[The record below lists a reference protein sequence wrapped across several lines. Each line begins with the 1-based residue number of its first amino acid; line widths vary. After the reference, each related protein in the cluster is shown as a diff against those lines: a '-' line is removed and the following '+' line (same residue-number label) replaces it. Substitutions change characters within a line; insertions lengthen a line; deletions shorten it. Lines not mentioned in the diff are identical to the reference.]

1 MTNLSLEP
9 YSAVIEWQFQ
19 EPLSVTDWQRILSSF
34 LENLAQESSRLD
46 NTVIGHIKGFASFG
60 EDGVLQISVVS
71 AERPATVTTQENL
84 GEEYQHISLTINF
97 LVYGL
102 PFQRA
107 RKIVEHSDYVLA
119 KSEQGSITFARI
131 SDPSQASHHHE

>member
-19 EPLSVTDWQRILSSF
+19 ESLSAADWQRILSSF
-34 LENLAQESSRLD
+34 LENLAQESSLLD

-60 EDGVLQISVVS
+60 EDGFLQISVVS
-71 AERPATVTTQENL
+71 ADRPATVTIQENL
-84 GEEYQHISLTINF
+84 GEEYQHISLTINL

-107 RKIVEHSDYVLA
+107 RQIVEHSA
-119 KSEQGSITFARI
+119 KMMSTTVQGTIVISRV
-131 SDPSQASHHHE
+131 SDPSHSSHQHE

>member
-19 EPLSVTDWQRILSSF
+19 EPLSVANWQRILSSF
-34 LENLAQESSRLD
+34 LENLAQESARLE
-46 NTVIGHIKGFASFG
+46 NTVIGHIKGFASIG
-60 EDGVLQISVVS
+60 EDGFLQISVVS
-71 AERPATVTTQENL
+71 ADRPATVTIQENPK
-84 GEEYQHISLTINF
+84 EEYQHLSLTINL

-107 RKIVEHSDYVLA
+107 REIVKHSADVLA
-119 KSEQGSITFARI
+119 KSEQGSITFSRI
-131 SDPSQASHHHE
+131 SDPSQSSHHHE